1 MKNFIQLASI
11 IAGLCL
17 TTTVFTQNLISST
30 YKGAKTKT
38 QLISQFGI
46 PFIQYG
52 VKYYKVTYTSPDV
65 EGNLDTLS
73 GLLVMP
79 NDPARTFP
87 RLVYQ
92 HGTSDCKTCVPSR
105 YGSTGGGEGEV
116 GLLLGGMG
124 YMSLLPDYAGM
135 GDGRGFH
142 PYVHAATEA
151 SAAADMIRASAA
163 WLTQNGFSAN
173 DQLFITGYSQGGH
186 GSAALHRLVETNLAG
201 EMTVTAAAHN
211 SGPYSISGVMRG
223 LIQSTDVYYY
233 PAYIPNTVLGYQ
245 TAYGNLYNNL
255 SDFFKPAYVAKIQQY
270 YDGTISLSTLNQ
282 SLISTLTTQT
292 GASVPSRIIQDSIL
306 EIIADQPNHP
316 INVAMRDNDVYDWAP
331 QAPTRI
337 FYCTADDQVPFMNSI
352 VARDT
357 MTANGAVALVATDV
371 NPTADHGTCYNPAMT
386 QTILFFAGFQQIT
399 VDSKEPDVLSA
410 TTIAPN
416 PAQDV
421 LVVAGLPEQS
431 TLILFD
437 WNGREVLR
445 SQNTNSSTVQL
456 DVKALPV
463 GIYALHITERNGKTG
478 LKQVIISR

>member
-1 MKNFIQLASI
+1 MKNFIQLATI
-11 IAGLCL
+11 IAALCVSS
-17 TTTVFTQNLISST
+17 TVFSQNLISST
-30 YKGAKTKT
+30 YKGVRTKT

-124 YMSLLPDYAGM
+124 YVSLLPDYAGM

-151 SAAADMIRASAA
+151 SAAADMVRASAA

-186 GSAALHRLVETNLAG
+186 ASAALHRLVETELAG

-223 LIQSTDVYYY
+223 LIQSTGVYYY
-233 PAYIPNTVLGYQ
+233 PGYIPNTVLSYQ

-255 SDFFKPAYVAKIQQY
+255 SDVFKPEYVAKIEQY
-270 YDGTISLSTLNQ
+270 YNGTISLSALNQ
-282 SLISTLTTQT
+282 SLISTLTSQT

-306 EIIADQPNHP
+306 EAIANQPNHP
-316 INVAMRDNDVYDWAP
+316 FNMAMRDNDVYDWAP

-357 MTANGAVALVATDV
+357 MIANGAVDLVATDV
-371 NPTADHGTCYNPAMT
+371 NSTANHGTCYNPAMT

-399 VDSKEPDVLSA
+399 VDSKEPEALTEVNV
-410 TTIAPN
+410 APN
-416 PAQDV
+416 PAQDILTV
-421 LVVAGLPEQS
+421 SALPEQS
-431 TLILFD
+431 IVTLYD
-437 WNGREVLR
+437 WNGREVMR
-445 SQNTNSSTVQL
+445 RYNTGSTVMQL
-456 DVKALPV
+456 EVKALPV
-463 GIYALHITERNGKTG
+463 GIYALRFASPNGKSG
-478 LKQVIISR
+478 QRQVVISR